1 MKDRDQSVGKAS
13 SLPLDQGCH
22 LISISVM
29 ALEEGIESRK
39 KNEEACICKM
49 TSRPIKTSKPKY
61 PPRNELQMTI

>member
-39 KNEEACICKM
+39 KNE
-49 TSRPIKTSKPKY
+49 
-61 PPRNELQMTI
+61 